1 MWFDCNMA
9 EIIMSDILKSII
21 GNFIE
26 IYNIQEK
33 FLGGGIVLE
42 VDDKWIKMRCE
53 ANNGESV
60 IRIVKID
67 IIGRIS
73 CCDNE

>member
-1 MWFDCNMA
+1 
-9 EIIMSDILKSII
+9 MSDMINGLV
-21 GNFIE
+21 GNFVE
-26 IYNIQEK
+26 IYNLQER

-42 VDDKWIKMRCE
+42 ADDKWIKMRCE

-60 IRIVKID
+60 IRIIKID

-73 CCDNE
+73 CCDEDY